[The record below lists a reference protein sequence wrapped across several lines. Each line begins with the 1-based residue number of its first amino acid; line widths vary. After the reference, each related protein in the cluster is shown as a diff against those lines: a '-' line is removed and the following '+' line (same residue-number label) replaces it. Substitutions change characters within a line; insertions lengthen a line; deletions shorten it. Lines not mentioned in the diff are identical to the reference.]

1 MAAAALEACAD
12 MHVIRAGLAA
22 REGDADAYA
31 WPDRHAVYMRR
42 GLASLVVVEAT
53 VPRARVMHGPSPG
66 GVRHDCR
73 VGVMRRCALRN
84 ELDDELAVRLRERGR
99 AFACSA
105 RAACMWG
112 GGPDRIIV
120 RTSSRPSRSRIDV
133 RLSPAP
139 AAGVLRGCAP
149 RQPGQERG
157 RVVRPR
163 DRPNGQGQTM
173 RDDARS

>member
-1 MAAAALEACAD
+1 

-84 ELDDELAVRLRERGR
+84 ELDDELAVRLRERPRVCMLGVHVGAVGR
-99 AFACSA
+99 PARGRIELSYVRPLLLSPLTVTDRRAPVAGARGRGPA
-105 RAACMWG
+105 RAEPARSE
-112 GGPDRIIV
+112 DALV
-120 RTSSRPSRSRIDV
+120 R
-133 RLSPAP
+133 A
-139 AAGVLRGCAP
+139 
-149 RQPGQERG
+149 
-157 RVVRPR
+157 R